1 MNNKV
6 RKAIEEAQKLK
17 AKVQQSV
24 DAGKEKAAA
33 LKKEKEKLEAIQ
45 KQAKEK
51 LDEAKKLKGKVTK
64 AATTVKAIPG
74 KVSQARKQI
83 NIGERLKAA
92 FGALP
97 KEAKTDGTE
106 KKETKQ
112 FVNKITASTAIAF
125 TNNATFEDLTLKR
138 IAATA
143 SSNKESKEEQ
153 AKNEISFGDMAHGQN
168 MFAPPPMVSFSKSK
182 NLVITEID
190 GSDAEVVERYGDKSW
205 EIKLQGIIID
215 MKNHQYPQA
224 GVVKLREFFNA
235 PEAFE
240 VTTSTMFHNLDI
252 NSIYF
257 TNVDISGVSGFADTI
272 QYTLSA
278 RSIKPI
284 EFTFT
289 QHNK

>member
-1 MNNKV
+1 MNNV

-17 AKVQQSV
+17 TKAQQNV
-24 DAGKEKAAA
+24 DAGKEKAAT

-64 AATTVKAIPG
+64 AATTVKALSG

-92 FGALP
+92 FGVLP

-106 KKETKQ
+106 KKEKKQ

-125 TNNATFEDLTLKR
+125 EEDKHFEALTLKG
-138 IAATA
+138 
-143 SSNKESKEEQ
+143 KDLP
-153 AKNEISFGDMAHGQN
+153 EINFGDNIRGN
-168 MFAPPPMVSFSKSK
+168 ENVFAPPPMVSFSKSK

-215 MKNHQYPQA
+215 MKSHKYPA
-224 GVVKLREFFNA
+224 DGVVKLREFFNT

-240 VTTSTMFHNLDI
+240 VTKSTMFLNLDI
-252 NSIYF
+252 NNIYF